1 MIRVRFALL
10 IIGVLISSVST
21 AVSET
26 NVLCIQKFLSQT
38 AFDAGPL
45 DGRWGKKTET
55 AINGLFDQV
64 GISKPKTIK
73 AKDAV
78 EVCKILQGSKKK
90 ALLESAN
97 FKVYS
102 VVIGKKP

>member
-1 MIRVRFALL
+1 VRFALL
-10 IIGVLISSVST
+10 IIGALIFSVST

-55 AINGLFDQV
+55 AINGLFDQ
-64 GISKPKTIK
+64 
-73 AKDAV
+73 DAV
-78 EVCKILQGSKKK
+78 EVCKILQGSMKK